1 MIKNRLQ
8 MLGKTAA
15 AYLVGGIAFIQ
26 LAPVFFNTFPPENL
40 FGIAEEILMQWLF
53 VAVALGFP
61 ISISITYFISNH
73 RKENTNETS
82 KKQITASGD
91 YKPVSYTHLRAH
103 ET

>member
-40 FGIAEEILMQWLF
+40 FGIAEEILMLQLF
-53 VAVALGFP
+53 VLLGSLDLDQP
-61 ISISITYFISNH
+61 SLY
-73 RKENTNETS
+73 R
-82 KKQITASGD
+82 AS
-91 YKPVSYTHLRAH
+91 
-103 ET
+103 

>member
-61 ISISITYFISNH
+61 ISISIT
-73 RKENTNETS
+73 TS
-82 KKQITASGD
+82 FQIIGKKIPTKHQ
-91 YKPVSYTHLRAH
+91 KNR
-103 ET
+103 